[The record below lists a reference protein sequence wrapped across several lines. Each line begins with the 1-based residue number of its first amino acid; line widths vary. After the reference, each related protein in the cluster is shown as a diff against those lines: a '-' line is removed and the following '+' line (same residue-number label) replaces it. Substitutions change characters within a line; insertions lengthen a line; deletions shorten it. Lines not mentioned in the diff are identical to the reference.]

1 MYMALHRGYEEAAK
15 ILARKG
21 ADCTEAEKA
30 DLGEIYT
37 NFQQIQKREQ
47 AARQGQ
53 KKAKRKKQRAR
64 GKWKNW
70 QCQGGGEG
78 GKEESN

>member
-37 NFQQIQKREQ
+37 NFQQIQKRQQ

-53 KKAKRKKQRAR
+53 GKRK
-64 GKWKNW
+64 
-70 QCQGGGEG
+70 
-78 GKEESN
+78 EEEAKSKG